1 MDLTIRLLR
10 RRVETAQKQGRRL
23 IVVDGFL
30 RSLDQAHA
38 FEEKIPAKTLGR
50 IDDNPESVLKRLGKD
65 VL

>member
-10 RRVETAQKQGRRL
+10 RRIKAAQKQGTRL
-23 IVVDGFL
+23 IVVDRFL

-38 FEEKIPAKTLGR
+38 FEEKIPAKTSGR
-50 IDDNPESVLKRLGKD
+50 IDDNPESVLNRLGKD